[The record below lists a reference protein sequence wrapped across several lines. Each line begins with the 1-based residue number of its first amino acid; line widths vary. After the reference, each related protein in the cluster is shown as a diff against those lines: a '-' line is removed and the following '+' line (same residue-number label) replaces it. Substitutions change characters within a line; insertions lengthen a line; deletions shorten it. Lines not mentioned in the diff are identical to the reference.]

1 MTGVTP
7 GAAAPIAFV
16 PPRFGPG
23 VVGGAEAVVSEMA
36 RGLAARGHPV
46 EVLTT
51 CARDHYT
58 WANEFPPGVVEEDG
72 VVVRR
77 FPAVRDTDG
86 RARHVIGNK
95 ILAGDDVDV
104 LDQYRWING
113 DLRAPELYE
122 HLVDHAGEYRLLVF
136 APYMFWTT
144 FAGASV
150 APDRTVV
157 MPCLHDEPTAYLDVF
172 RPQFE
177 DSYALWFL
185 SEPERALMERIARV
199 PRRSAVLGA
208 GVHVPTGYDADGF
221 RARHG
226 IEGPFM
232 LYAGRREHG
241 KGWLSLLDHLDTARQ
256 LLDEPLCLVTCGV
269 GEAGI
274 TSGPADLV
282 VDVGYLSDD
291 ERSNAMAAAR
301 AYVQPSVMESFSRT
315 IMEAWLAN
323 TLVVANDA
331 SDVVRWHCE
340 RSGAGLTYRDRFEF
354 TECVRLLRDDPAL
367 CDEIAAQGRSYVLE
381 HYDWPAVLDRVE
393 AWIGEH
399 T

>member
-1 MTGVTP
+1 MTTRDL
-7 GAAAPIAFV
+7 PIAFV
-16 PPRFGPG
+16 PPRYGPG

-36 RGLAARGHPV
+36 AGLAARGHRV

-58 WANEFPPGVVEEDG
+58 WANEFPAGELLVDG
-72 VVVRR
+72 VTVRR

-86 RARHVIGNK
+86 RDRHVIGNK

-113 DLRAPELYE
+113 DLRVPALYD
-122 HLVDHAGEYRLLVF
+122 HLVDHARDYRLIVF

-185 SEPERALMERIARV
+185 SDPERALAERIARV

-208 GVHVPTGYDADGF
+208 GVHVPAAYDPAGF
-221 RARHG
+221 RARHDLD
-226 IEGPFM
+226 GPFM

-241 KGWLSLLDHLDTARQ
+241 KGWVSLLDHLETARHV
-256 LLDEPLCLVTCGV
+256 LDAPLRLVTCGV

-274 TSGPADLV
+274 ASGPADLV
-282 VDVGYLSDD
+282 VDVGYLTDE
-291 ERSNAMAAAR
+291 ERSNAMAAAT

-315 IMEAWLAN
+315 IMEAWLAG

-331 SDVVRWHCE
+331 SAVVRWHCE

-354 TECVRLLRDDPAL
+354 TECVRLVRDDPVLA
-367 CDEIAAQGRSYVLE
+367 EKIASAGRPYVLE
-381 HYDWPAVLDRVE
+381 HYDWAKVLDRVE
-393 AWIGEH
+393 AWLGEH
-399 T
+399 A